1 MNGVSAKPENEFRV
15 GAVRAAVWTNPRH
28 LANGKSFE
36 SHRIILERTY
46 KDAQGE
52 FKTTPALELNDV
64 PKAILALKKIY
75 EYCLT
80 RKNGG
85 ANAFGNGAQSPMVPN
100 RIP

>member
-1 MNGVSAKPENEFRV
+1 MNGVSARPEKEFRM

-36 SHRIILERTY
+36 SHRVILERTY
-46 KDAQGE
+46 KDAHGE
-52 FKTTPALELNDV
+52 FKTTPALELNDI
-64 PKAILALKKIY
+64 PKAILALKRIY

-80 RKNGG
+80 RKNEV
-85 ANAFGNGAQSPMVPN
+85 ANVPGNGAQGQTVPN